1 MKSAKATS
9 PFLLADVVFAAVV
22 LALALSLGRQPPRAV
37 VIDAAPRQSPAKPRK
52 RNRIRIRRGCASK
65 SESGHNAAHHHPRHQ
80 RHGV

>member
-37 VIDAAPRQSPAKPRK
+37 VIDAATAPIAGQTAQAQSHSNTPRMRK
-52 RNRIRIRRGCASK
+52 QK
-65 SESGHNAAHHHPRHQ
+65 
-80 RHGV
+80 